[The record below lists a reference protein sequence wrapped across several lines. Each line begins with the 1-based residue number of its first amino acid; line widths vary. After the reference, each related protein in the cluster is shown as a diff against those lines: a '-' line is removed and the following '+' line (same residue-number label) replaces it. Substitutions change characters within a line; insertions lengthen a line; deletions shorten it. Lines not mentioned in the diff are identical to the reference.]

1 MAAGADD
8 PAGASRPFDRHR
20 DGFVL
25 AEGAAVLVLE
35 RPEHAAARGAVP
47 YAYLSGYGASADAT
61 RRRRRV
67 GDDPPGAG

>member
-1 MAAGADD
+1 MAAGADV
-8 PAGASRPFDRHR
+8 PVGASRPFDRHR

-35 RPEHAAARGAVP
+35 RPEHRGAGAVP
-47 YAYLSGYGASADAT
+47 YTYLSGYGASADAAQ
-61 RRRRRV
+61 RRRRV